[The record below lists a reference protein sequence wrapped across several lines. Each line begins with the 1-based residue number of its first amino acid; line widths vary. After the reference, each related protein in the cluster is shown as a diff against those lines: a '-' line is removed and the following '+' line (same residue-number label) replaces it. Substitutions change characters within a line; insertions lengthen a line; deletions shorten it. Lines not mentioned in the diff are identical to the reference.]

1 MNISSIRRKTL
12 IAFLLALTCENTFG
26 ENFPFN
32 SNKKSVMIIIMSF
45 VFLFLNIN
53 VKIMH
58 LGNSNNYE
66 KFNIVDD
73 APSSITQNIF

>member
-32 SNKKSVMIIIMSF
+32 SNKKSVIIIIIMSS

-53 VKIMH
+53 VKI
-58 LGNSNNYE
+58 NASW
-66 KFNIVDD
+66 KFK
-73 APSSITQNIF
+73 QL